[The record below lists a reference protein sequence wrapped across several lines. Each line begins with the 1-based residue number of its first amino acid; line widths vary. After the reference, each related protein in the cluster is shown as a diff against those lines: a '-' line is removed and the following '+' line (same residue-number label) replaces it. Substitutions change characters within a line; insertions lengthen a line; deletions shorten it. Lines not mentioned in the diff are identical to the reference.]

1 MFITSEQYTT
11 HLEHI
16 IKLVLSKLLCCFGP
30 GVYRSDKSARRWS
43 SLGVDE
49 RLPRATNVARVPNT
63 VFANWNQEEY
73 S

>member
-16 IKLVLSKLLCCFGP
+16 IQLVLSKLLCCFGP
-30 GVYRSDKSARRWS
+30 GVYRSDKSARRRS

-63 VFANWNQEEY
+63 VLANWNQEEY
-73 S
+73 N